1 MCCNQSN
8 FISFTNVP
16 ESPDLDVPWDFQ
28 CLGCGKANQ
37 TPFEV
42 NTCRDQLCG
51 PCWQKSAYD
60 LGDFE
65 NSCLICHK
73 PTKLTCFKDYTTFV
87 GFNFYNG
94 DLILPIARL
103 KEIMN
108 YRKADME
115 DDGFNLGVEWIP
127 QLLEAY
133 LTHQIFVLDAIQK
146 NIKKKFAWKNNHPD
160 VTQKVNDWKSK
171 SADDISKTN
180 NELLV
185 HDEETQFKIKDKSS
199 KLAPQTKTIRPRRLA
214 FKK

>member
-16 ESPDLDVPWDFQ
+16 ESQDLDVPWEFQ
-28 CLGCGKANQ
+28 CLACGKANQ

-42 NTCRDQLCG
+42 NSCKDRLCG

-65 NSCLICHK
+65 NCCLVCTK

-94 DLILPIARL
+94 DLIFPIDSL
-103 KEIMN
+103 KKEMK
-108 YRKADME
+108 YRKE
-115 DDGFNLGVEWIP
+115 SFENDDFSVGIDWLPALSNGH
-127 QLLEAY
+127 
-133 LTHQIFVLDAIQK
+133 LTHQLFILDAIQK
-146 NIKKKFAWKNNHPD
+146 NIKKKFAWKNDHP
-160 VTQKVNDWKSK
+160 NGSNWKSR
-171 SADDISKTN
+171 SADEMFKKDS
-180 NELLV
+180 ELLV
-185 HDEETQFKIKDKSS
+185 HEEETQFNTKDKSS
-199 KLAPQTKTIRPRRLA
+199 KLAPQPANRPRRLT